1 MISTQHS
8 TALQASVSNTEELQ
22 SLLVRIVALL
32 SHGLPS
38 VAPPSMPLGSL
49 DIAQHI
55 LITFRSGEENS
66 ALRARCD
73 LFSALVSPR
82 LEARQSPGGPVVRDE
97 DLVGTVRNPRPRA
110 DACADRAKKIV
121 QVTALPKTSSSDSK
135 DLRCRP
141 SRSRGADRRGRTQ
154 YGARDGARPAHA
166 RSIAVP
172 TVGSVLAG
180 GGRASV
186 RRGASPRLTRR
197 GPDCAAIFRSASVAS
212 LWYSLS
218 LTSTSSVPEALIAG
232 QPCLRVEARRCARC
246 VSCRLAS
253 TVPCSTF
260 CRRHAPGAGRGTDR
274 KVDRSRP
281 NFAAAARP
289 RVAAQAGLAV
299 ALAPAARRDPG
310 ESRHSRTHVT
320 CPRRHA
326 PSDLLVQRRV
336 HRGHG
341 GQAPPVLHHA

>member
-82 LEARQSPGGPVVRDE
+82 LEARQSPGPVVRDE

-121 QVTALPKTSSSDSK
+121 QVTAPPKTSSSDSK

-141 SRSRGADRRGRTQ
+141 SRSRGADRRGLTQ

-180 GGRASV
+180 GGR
-186 RRGASPRLTRR
+186 RERP
-197 GPDCAAIFRSASVAS
+197 CAAV
-212 LWYSLS
+212 
-218 LTSTSSVPEALIAG
+218 
-232 QPCLRVEARRCARC
+232 
-246 VSCRLAS
+246 
-253 TVPCSTF
+253 
-260 CRRHAPGAGRGTDR
+260 
-274 KVDRSRP
+274 
-281 NFAAAARP
+281 
-289 RVAAQAGLAV
+289 
-299 ALAPAARRDPG
+299 
-310 ESRHSRTHVT
+310 
-320 CPRRHA
+320 PRRA
-326 PSDLLVQRRV
+326 
-336 HRGHG
+336 
-341 GQAPPVLHHA
+341 